1 MEKSC
6 GVVLLNSNKV
16 LLLQHPDT
24 ATNGHW
30 DFPKGHVEKGED
42 EIQTA
47 LRELKEET
55 GIGNVKIME
64 DFHHLISYNLLKEG
78 KIISKEVV
86 FFLGI
91 TNQEKVSISSEH
103 QNFVWLQYE
112 SAYERL
118 TYENAKKTL
127 KKAFVFIKT
136 DRYKTFIYT
145 DIS

>member
-24 ATNGHW
+24 TTSGHW

-55 GIGNVKIME
+55 GIDKVKIID
-64 DFHHLISYNLLKEG
+64 DFHNLISYSKET
-78 KIISKEVV
+78 ILKEVV

-103 QNFVWLQYE
+103 QNFIWLQ
-112 SAYERL
+112 
-118 TYENAKKTL
+118 
-127 KKAFVFIKT
+127 
-136 DRYKTFIYT
+136 
-145 DIS
+145 

>member
-6 GVVLLNSNKV
+6 GIVLLNSNKV

-24 ATNGHW
+24 TTSGHW
-30 DFPKGHVEKGED
+30 DFPKGHIEKGED
-42 EIQTA
+42 EMQTA

-55 GIGNVKIME
+55 GIDTVKIIG
-64 DFHHLISYNLLKEG
+64 DFHHLISYNLLRGKET
-78 KIISKEVV
+78 ILKEVV

-103 QNFVWLQYE
+103 QNFVWLEYE

-118 TYENAKKTL
+118 TYDNAKETL
-127 KKAFVFIKT
+127 EKAFVF
-136 DRYKTFIYT
+136 YKKLLST
-145 DIS
+145 

>member
-6 GVVLLNSNKV
+6 GIVLLNSNKV

-24 ATNGHW
+24 TTSGHW
-30 DFPKGHVEKGED
+30 DFPKGHIEKGED

-55 GIGNVKIME
+55 SIDNVKIIG
-64 DFHHLISYNLLKEG
+64 DFHHLISYNFLRGKETFL
-78 KIISKEVV
+78 KEVV

-103 QNFVWLQYE
+103 QNFVWLEYE

-118 TYENAKKTL
+118 TYDNAKKTL
-127 KKAFVFIKT
+127 KKAFDF
-136 DRYKTFIYT
+136 YKKLLST
-145 DIS
+145 

>member
-6 GVVLLNSNKV
+6 GIVLLNSNKV

-24 ATNGHW
+24 TTSGHW
-30 DFPKGHVEKGED
+30 DFPKGHIEKGED

-55 GIGNVKIME
+55 GIDKVKIID
-64 DFHHLISYNLLKEG
+64 DFHNLISYSKET
-78 KIISKEVV
+78 ILKEVV

-103 QNFVWLQYE
+103 QNFVWLEYE

-118 TYENAKKTL
+118 TYDNAKKTL
-127 KKAFVFIKT
+127 KKAFDF
-136 DRYKTFIYT
+136 YKKLLST
-145 DIS
+145 

>member
-24 ATNGHW
+24 TISGHW

-55 GIGNVKIME
+55 GIDKVKIID
-64 DFHHLISYNLLKEG
+64 DFHNLISYSKET
-78 KIISKEVV
+78 ILKEVV

-103 QNFVWLQYE
+103 QNFLWLEYE

-118 TYENAKKTL
+118 TYDNSKKTL
-127 KKAFVFIKT
+127 TKAFDF
-136 DRYKTFIYT
+136 YKNSLI
-145 DIS
+145 

>member
-24 ATNGHW
+24 TTSGHW

-42 EIQTA
+42 ELQTA

-55 GIGNVKIME
+55 GIDNIKIVD
-64 DFHHLISYNLLKEG
+64 DFNHHISYTFFRDNETIL
-78 KIISKEVV
+78 KEVV

-118 TYENAKKTL
+118 TYDNAKKTL
-127 KKAFVFIKT
+127 KKAFNF
-136 DRYKTFIYT
+136 YKNL
-145 DIS
+145 

>member
-16 LLLQHPDT
+16 LLLQHPDKT
-24 ATNGHW
+24 SGHW

-42 EIQTA
+42 ELQTA
-47 LRELKEET
+47 LRELEEET
-55 GIGNVKIME
+55 GIDKVKII
-64 DFHHLISYNLLKEG
+64 DGFNHIISYNLLRDQET
-78 KIISKEVV
+78 ILKEVV

-112 SAYERL
+112 SAHERL
-118 TYENAKKTL
+118 TYDNAKKTL
-127 KKAFVFIKT
+127 KKAFDF
-136 DRYKTFIYT
+136 YKKL
-145 DIS
+145 

>member
-24 ATNGHW
+24 TTSGHW

-42 EIQTA
+42 EVQTA

-55 GIGNVKIME
+55 GIDDVKIID
-64 DFHHLISYNLLKEG
+64 DFNHLISYNFLREEDTIL
-78 KIISKEVV
+78 KEVV

-103 QNFVWLQYE
+103 QNFAWLQYE

-118 TYENAKKTL
+118 TYDNAKKTL
-127 KKAFVFIKT
+127 KEAFVFHENL
-136 DRYKTFIYT
+136 
-145 DIS
+145 

>member
-24 ATNGHW
+24 TTSGHW

-55 GIGNVKIME
+55 GIDKVKIID
-64 DFHHLISYNLLKEG
+64 DFHNLISYSKET
-78 KIISKEVV
+78 ILKEVV

-103 QNFVWLQYE
+103 QNFLWLEYE

-118 TYENAKKTL
+118 TYGNAKKTL
-127 KKAFVFIKT
+127 KKAFVF
-136 DRYKTFIYT
+136 YKKLLST
-145 DIS
+145 

>member
-6 GVVLLNSNKV
+6 GVILLNSNKV

-24 ATNGHW
+24 TTSGHW

-42 EIQTA
+42 ELQTA

-55 GIGNVKIME
+55 GIDNIKIVD
-64 DFHHLISYNLLKEG
+64 DFNHHISYTFFRDNETIL
-78 KIISKEVV
+78 KEVV

-118 TYENAKKTL
+118 TYDNAKKTL
-127 KKAFVFIKT
+127 KKAFDFYKKT
-136 DRYKTFIYT
+136 
-145 DIS
+145 

>member
-24 ATNGHW
+24 TTSGHW

-42 EIQTA
+42 ELQTA

-55 GIGNVKIME
+55 GIDNIKIVD
-64 DFHHLISYNLLKEG
+64 DFNHHISYTFFRDNETILKE
-78 KIISKEVV
+78 VL

-91 TNQEKVSISSEH
+91 TNHEKVSISSEH

-118 TYENAKKTL
+118 TYDNAKKTL
-127 KKAFVFIKT
+127 KKAFDFYKKT
-136 DRYKTFIYT
+136 
-145 DIS
+145 

>member
-24 ATNGHW
+24 TTSGHW

-55 GIGNVKIME
+55 GIDKVKIID
-64 DFHHLISYNLLKEG
+64 DFHNLISYSKET
-78 KIISKEVV
+78 ILKEVV

-103 QNFVWLQYE
+103 QNFLWLEYE

-118 TYENAKKTL
+118 TYDNSKKTL
-127 KKAFVFIKT
+127 TKAFDF
-136 DRYKTFIYT
+136 YKNSLI
-145 DIS
+145 

>member
-24 ATNGHW
+24 TTSGHW

-42 EIQTA
+42 ELQTA

-55 GIGNVKIME
+55 GIDNVKIID
-64 DFHHLISYNLLKEG
+64 DFNHLISYNLLREG
-78 KIISKEVV
+78 DTILKEVV

-103 QNFVWLQYE
+103 QNYAWLQYE

-118 TYENAKKTL
+118 TYDNAKKTL
-127 KKAFVFIKT
+127 KEAFVFHENL
-136 DRYKTFIYT
+136 
-145 DIS
+145 

>member
-24 ATNGHW
+24 TTRGHW

-42 EIQTA
+42 ELQTA

-55 GIGNVKIME
+55 GIDNVKIID
-64 DFHHLISYNLLKEG
+64 DFNHLISYNLLRG
-78 KIISKEVV
+78 GDTILKEVV

-103 QNFVWLQYE
+103 QNFAWLQYE

-118 TYENAKKTL
+118 TYDNAKKTL
-127 KKAFVFIKT
+127 KEAFVFHENL
-136 DRYKTFIYT
+136 
-145 DIS
+145 

>member
-24 ATNGHW
+24 TTSGHW

-42 EIQTA
+42 ELQTA

-55 GIGNVKIME
+55 GIDNVKII
-64 DFHHLISYNLLKEG
+64 DNFNHLISYNLLRDG
-78 KIISKEVV
+78 DTILKEVV

-103 QNFVWLQYE
+103 QNYAWLQYE

-118 TYENAKKTL
+118 TYDNAKKTL
-127 KKAFVFIKT
+127 KEAFVFHENL
-136 DRYKTFIYT
+136 
-145 DIS
+145 

>member
-24 ATNGHW
+24 TTSGHW

-42 EIQTA
+42 ELQTA

-55 GIGNVKIME
+55 GIDNVKIID
-64 DFHHLISYNLLKEG
+64 DFNHLISYNLLRG
-78 KIISKEVV
+78 GDTILKEVV

-103 QNFVWLQYE
+103 QNYAWLQYE

-118 TYENAKKTL
+118 TYDNAKKTL
-127 KKAFVFIKT
+127 KQAFVFHENL
-136 DRYKTFIYT
+136 
-145 DIS
+145 

>member
-24 ATNGHW
+24 TTSGHW
-30 DFPKGHVEKGED
+30 DFPKGHIEKGED

-55 GIGNVKIME
+55 GIDKAKIID
-64 DFHHLISYNLLKEG
+64 DFHNLISYSKET
-78 KIISKEVV
+78 ILKEVV

-103 QNFVWLQYE
+103 QNFVWLEYE

-118 TYENAKKTL
+118 TYDNAKKTL
-127 KKAFVFIKT
+127 KKAFDF
-136 DRYKTFIYT
+136 YKKLLST
-145 DIS
+145 

>member
-16 LLLQHPDT
+16 LLLQHLDT
-24 ATNGHW
+24 TTSGHW

-42 EIQTA
+42 ELQTA

-55 GIGNVKIME
+55 GIDNVKIID
-64 DFHHLISYNLLKEG
+64 DFNHLISYNLLRDG
-78 KIISKEVV
+78 DTILKEVV

-103 QNFVWLQYE
+103 QNYAWLQYE

-118 TYENAKKTL
+118 TYDNAKKTL
-127 KKAFVFIKT
+127 KEAFVFHENL
-136 DRYKTFIYT
+136 
-145 DIS
+145 

>member
-24 ATNGHW
+24 TTSGHW

-42 EIQTA
+42 ELQTA

-55 GIGNVKIME
+55 GIDNIKIVD
-64 DFHHLISYNLLKEG
+64 DFNHHISYTFFRDNETIL
-78 KIISKEVV
+78 KEVV

-112 SAYERL
+112 SAYECL
-118 TYENAKKTL
+118 TYDNAKKTL
-127 KKAFVFIKT
+127 KKAFDF
-136 DRYKTFIYT
+136 YKNLSI
-145 DIS
+145 

>member
-6 GVVLLNSNKV
+6 GIVLLNSNKV

-24 ATNGHW
+24 TTSGHW
-30 DFPKGHVEKGED
+30 DFPKGHIEKGED

-55 GIGNVKIME
+55 SIDNVKIIG
-64 DFHHLISYNLLKEG
+64 DFNHLISYNLLRG
-78 KIISKEVV
+78 KKTILKEVV

-103 QNFVWLQYE
+103 QNFVWLEYE
-112 SAYERL
+112 DAMKKV
-118 TYENAKKTL
+118 TFDNAKKIL
-127 KKAFVFIKT
+127 AKANNFC
-136 DRYKTFIYT
+136 
-145 DIS
+145 

>member
-24 ATNGHW
+24 TTSGHW

-42 EIQTA
+42 EVQTA

-55 GIGNVKIME
+55 GIDNVKIID
-64 DFHHLISYNLLKEG
+64 DFNHPISYNLLRNG
-78 KIISKEVV
+78 DTILKEVV

-103 QNFVWLQYE
+103 QNFAWLQYE

-118 TYENAKKTL
+118 TYDNAKKTL
-127 KKAFVFIKT
+127 KEAFVFHENL
-136 DRYKTFIYT
+136 
-145 DIS
+145 

>member
-6 GVVLLNSNKV
+6 GVVLLNSNQV

-24 ATNGHW
+24 IISGHW

-55 GIGNVKIME
+55 GIDKVKIID
-64 DFHHLISYNLLKEG
+64 DFHHLISYNLLRGEET
-78 KIISKEVV
+78 ILKEVV

-103 QNFVWLQYE
+103 QSFVWLQYE

-118 TYENAKKTL
+118 TYDNAKKTL
-127 KKAFVFIKT
+127 KKAFDF
-136 DRYKTFIYT
+136 YKN
-145 DIS
+145 S

>member
-24 ATNGHW
+24 TTSGHW

-42 EIQTA
+42 ELQTA

-55 GIGNVKIME
+55 GIDNIKIVD
-64 DFHHLISYNLLKEG
+64 DFNHHISYTFFRDNETIL
-78 KIISKEVV
+78 KEVV

-118 TYENAKKTL
+118 TYDNAKKTL
-127 KKAFVFIKT
+127 KKAFDFYKKT
-136 DRYKTFIYT
+136 
-145 DIS
+145 

>member
-24 ATNGHW
+24 TTSGHW
-30 DFPKGHVEKGED
+30 DFPKGHVEKGEN
-42 EIQTA
+42 ELQTA

-55 GIGNVKIME
+55 GIDNIKIID
-64 DFHHLISYNLLKEG
+64 DFNHLISYNLLRG
-78 KIISKEVV
+78 GDTILKEVV

-103 QNFVWLQYE
+103 QNFAWLQYE

-118 TYENAKKTL
+118 TYDNAKKTL
-127 KKAFVFIKT
+127 KEAFVFHENL
-136 DRYKTFIYT
+136 
-145 DIS
+145 

>member
-6 GVVLLNSNKV
+6 GVILLNSNKV

-24 ATNGHW
+24 TTSGHW

-42 EIQTA
+42 ELQTA

-55 GIGNVKIME
+55 GIDNIKIVD
-64 DFHHLISYNLLKEG
+64 DFNHHISYTFFRDNETILKE
-78 KIISKEVV
+78 VL

-91 TNQEKVSISSEH
+91 TNHEKVIISSEH

-118 TYENAKKTL
+118 TYDNAKKTL
-127 KKAFVFIKT
+127 KKAFDFYKKT
-136 DRYKTFIYT
+136 
-145 DIS
+145 

>member
-24 ATNGHW
+24 TTSGHW

-42 EIQTA
+42 ELQTA

-55 GIGNVKIME
+55 GIDNVKIID
-64 DFHHLISYNLLKEG
+64 DFNHHISYNLLREG
-78 KIISKEVV
+78 DTILKEVV

-91 TNQEKVSISSEH
+91 TNQEKVSISFEH
-103 QNFVWLQYE
+103 QNYAWLQYG

-118 TYENAKKTL
+118 TYDNAKKTL
-127 KKAFVFIKT
+127 KKAFDFHKNLQI
-136 DRYKTFIYT
+136 
-145 DIS
+145 

>member
-24 ATNGHW
+24 TTSGHW

-42 EIQTA
+42 ELQTA

-55 GIGNVKIME
+55 GIDNVKIID
-64 DFHHLISYNLLKEG
+64 DFNHLISYNLLRG
-78 KIISKEVV
+78 GDTILKEVV

-103 QNFVWLQYE
+103 QNYAWLQYE

-118 TYENAKKTL
+118 TYDNAKKTL
-127 KKAFVFIKT
+127 KEAFVFHENL
-136 DRYKTFIYT
+136 
-145 DIS
+145 

>member
-24 ATNGHW
+24 TTSGHW

-42 EIQTA
+42 ELQTA

-55 GIGNVKIME
+55 GIDNIKIVD
-64 DFHHLISYNLLKEG
+64 DFNHHISYIFFRDNETILKEV
-78 KIISKEVV
+78 I

-103 QNFVWLQYE
+103 QKFVWLQYE

-118 TYENAKKTL
+118 TYDNAKKTL
-127 KKAFVFIKT
+127 KKAFDFYKKT
-136 DRYKTFIYT
+136 
-145 DIS
+145 

>member
-24 ATNGHW
+24 TTSGHW

-42 EIQTA
+42 ELQTA

-55 GIGNVKIME
+55 GIDNIKIVD
-64 DFHHLISYNLLKEG
+64 DFNHHISYIFFRDNETIL
-78 KIISKEVV
+78 KEVV

-118 TYENAKKTL
+118 TYDNAKKTL
-127 KKAFVFIKT
+127 KKAFDF
-136 DRYKTFIYT
+136 YKN
-145 DIS
+145 S

>member
-24 ATNGHW
+24 TTSGHW
-30 DFPKGHVEKGED
+30 DFPKGHVEKGEN
-42 EIQTA
+42 ELQTA

-55 GIGNVKIME
+55 GIDNVKIID
-64 DFHHLISYNLLKEG
+64 DFNHLISYNLLRG
-78 KIISKEVV
+78 GDTILKEVV

-91 TNQEKVSISSEH
+91 TNQEKVSISFEH
-103 QNFVWLQYE
+103 QNYAWLQYG

-118 TYENAKKTL
+118 TYDNAKKTL
-127 KKAFVFIKT
+127 KEAFVFHENL
-136 DRYKTFIYT
+136 
-145 DIS
+145 

>member
-24 ATNGHW
+24 TTSGHW

-42 EIQTA
+42 ELQTA

-55 GIGNVKIME
+55 DIDNIKIVD
-64 DFHHLISYNLLKEG
+64 DFNHHISYTFFRDNETILKEV
-78 KIISKEVV
+78 I

-103 QNFVWLQYE
+103 QKFVWLQYE

-118 TYENAKKTL
+118 TYDNAKKTL
-127 KKAFVFIKT
+127 KKAFDFYKKT
-136 DRYKTFIYT
+136 
-145 DIS
+145 

>member
-24 ATNGHW
+24 TTSGHW

-55 GIGNVKIME
+55 GIDKAKIID
-64 DFHHLISYNLLKEG
+64 DFHNLISYSKET
-78 KIISKEVV
+78 ILKEVV

-103 QNFVWLQYE
+103 QNFVWLEYE

-118 TYENAKKTL
+118 TYDNAKKTL
-127 KKAFVFIKT
+127 KKAFDF
-136 DRYKTFIYT
+136 YKKLLST
-145 DIS
+145 